1 MGELSLLHALSNVPV
16 YKCTPSVHLYT
27 GTLERAWRRESS
39 PRLVRIWLPWR
50 RTTRRS
56 ESTQWREEK
65 MKMRAKNTN
74 LHIICSTRKYIF
86 LKFQVLSVMQT
97 YHIGKFYTD
106 VILILDII
114 PKNTRLNL
122 KSCKQCFDLYKFVL
136 YMSMLF

>member
-74 LHIICSTRKYIF
+74 LHIIC
-86 LKFQVLSVMQT
+86 MQFA
-97 YHIGKFYTD
+97 YDLQYTE
-106 VILILDII
+106 VHFSEISSLVCYA
-114 PKNTRLNL
+114 NL
-122 KSCKQCFDLYKFVL
+122 PYW
-136 YMSMLF
+136 

>member
-65 MKMRAKNTN
+65 MKMGAKNTN
-74 LHIICSTRKYIF
+74 LHIICIKFACNLHMICSTRKYIF
-86 LKFQVLSVMQT
+86 LKFLVLSVMQT

-122 KSCKQCFDLYKFVL
+122 KSCKQCF
-136 YMSMLF
+136 